1 MERDAYERLS
11 TWKGAA
17 TRKPLLLRGARQT
30 GKTFLLRAFG
40 RERYAASHYFNFEQ
54 TPDLASLFQRDL
66 HPERIVRDLS
76 IFAGARILPERS
88 LIVFDE
94 IQACNAALNSLKY
107 FAEDAPQ
114 YHVAAAGSLL
124 GVVLS
129 TPHSFPVGKVDF
141 VDLHPMTFL
150 EFLDA
155 LGEGRYRG
163 VIEEHDVL
171 APFPEA
177 FHHALLDL
185 LRAYYFV
192 GGMPEAVVRY
202 AADRDVA
209 AVRAVQQAIL
219 DAYVLDFAKHAPAR
233 EVPRIM
239 AVWESLPRHL
249 ARENRKFIFSAIQP
263 SARARDYED
272 AIVWLEGAGLIL
284 RAFGVETARLPLR
297 GYADRR
303 SFKVYALD
311 VGPARGARGRSA
323 AVAGPRRPPVLGVP
337 RGAGRELRC
346 AATGRRGAGRTPL
359 LAQLGGQGGS
369 GLPAGAGRGGPA
381 AGSEGR
387 REPAQ
392 QEPALLRRPVRPAAA
407 ASEHP
412 LEPQA
417 RRPGAERPAVR
428 PPQRAPL
435 HRPPP
440 VVPGAVPPVN
450 PTLTTR
456 PTDRRRCNKGPLHHA
471 SSERHLS
478 VSLAGG
484 HGAAV
489 VNLLARG
496 DNEATR

>member
-1 MERDAYERLS
+1 MERDAYERLLA
-11 TWKGAA
+11 WKGSAA
-17 TRKPLLLRGARQT
+17 TRKPLLMRGARQT
-30 GKTFLLRAFG
+30 GKTWLLRAFG

-54 TPDLASLFQRDL
+54 TPDLGSLFQRDL
-66 HPERIVRDLS
+66 DPRRIVRDLS

-88 LIVFDE
+88 LIILDE

-129 TPHSFPVGKVDF
+129 TPRSFPVGKVDF

-192 GGMPEAVVRY
+192 GGMPEAVAGY
-202 AADRDVA
+202 AANRDAA

-233 EVPRIM
+233 VARII

-249 ARENRKFIFSAIQP
+249 ARENRKFIFSAIRP

-272 AIVWLEGAGLIL
+272 AIVWLEGAGLIM
-284 RAFGVETARLPLR
+284 RAFAVESARLPLR

-311 VGPARGARGRSA
+311 LGLLGALAGAAPQLLVHGYRLFSEYRGAL
-323 AVAGPRRPPVLGVP
+323 VENYV
-337 RGAGRELRC
+337 
-346 AATGRRGAGRTPL
+346 
-359 LAQLGGQGGS
+359 
-369 GLPAGAGRGGPA
+369 
-381 AGSEGR
+381 
-387 REPAQ
+387 AQ
-392 QEPALLRRPVRPAAA
+392 QLAAA
-407 ASEHP
+407 AAGDLHYWRSSGGKAEVDFLLERSGEVVP
-412 LEPQA
+412 LEVKS
-417 RRPGAERPAVR
+417 G
-428 PPQRAPL
+428 
-435 HRPPP
+435 
-440 VVPGAVPPVN
+440 VN
-450 PTLTTR
+450 PRSKSLRSFDSQFTPPLLVRSTLLNLKR
-456 PTDRRRCNKGPLHHA
+456 DARVLNIPLYA
-471 SSERHLS
+471 LPDALRF
-478 VSLAGG
+478 AGDLDPG
-484 HGAAV
+484 CS
-489 VNLLARG
+489 RG
-496 DNEATR
+496 

>member
-1 MERDAYERLS
+1 MERDAYERLLA
-11 TWKGAA
+11 WKGAA
-17 TRKPLLLRGARQT
+17 TRKPLLMRGARQT
-30 GKTFLLRAFG
+30 GKTYLLRAFG
-40 RERYAASHYFNFEQ
+40 RERYATCHYFNFEQ
-54 TPDLASLFQRDL
+54 TPDLASLFRRDL
-66 HPERIVRDLS
+66 DPARIVRDLS

-124 GVVLS
+124 GVALS
-129 TPHSFPVGKVDF
+129 TPRSFPVGKVDF

-163 VIEEHDVL
+163 VIEEHALL

-192 GGMPEAVVRY
+192 GGMPEVVVHY
-202 AADRDVA
+202 AANRDVP
-209 AVRAVQQAIL
+209 AVRAVQQAVL

-233 EVPRIM
+233 EVARII

-311 VGPARGARGRSA
+311 VGLLGALAGTAPRLLVHGDRLFAEYRGALVENYVAQQLAAAAAGELHYWRSSGGKA
-323 AVAGPRRPPVLGVP
+323 EVEFLLEREGEVVPLEVKAGVNPRSKS
-337 RGAGRELRC
+337 LRSFDSQF
-346 AATGRRGAGRTPL
+346 APPL
-359 LAQLGGQGGS
+359 LVRSTLLNLTRNARVLNIPLYT
-369 GLPAGAGRGGPA
+369 LPAGLRFIGT
-381 AGSEGR
+381 
-387 REPAQ
+387 RE
-392 QEPALLRRPVRPAAA
+392 
-407 ASEHP
+407 
-412 LEPQA
+412 
-417 RRPGAERPAVR
+417 
-428 PPQRAPL
+428 
-435 HRPPP
+435 
-440 VVPGAVPPVN
+440 
-450 PTLTTR
+450 
-456 PTDRRRCNKGPLHHA
+456 
-471 SSERHLS
+471 
-478 VSLAGG
+478 
-484 HGAAV
+484 
-489 VNLLARG
+489 
-496 DNEATR
+496 

>member
-1 MERDAYERLS
+1 MERDAYQRLLA
-11 TWKGAA
+11 WKGAA

-30 GKTFLLRAFG
+30 GKTWLLRAFG

-66 HPERIVRDLS
+66 HPERIIRDLS

-88 LIVFDE
+88 LIILDE

-124 GVVLS
+124 GVALS
-129 TPHSFPVGKVDF
+129 TPRSFPVGKVDF

-163 VIEEHDVL
+163 VIEEHASL

-185 LRAYYFV
+185 LRGYYFV
-192 GGMPEAVVRY
+192 GGMPEAVARY
-202 AADRDVA
+202 AANREVA

-272 AIVWLEGAGLIL
+272 AIAWLEGAGLIL

-297 GYADRR
+297 GYGNRR

-311 VGPARGARGRSA
+311 VGLLGALAGAAPQLLVRGDCLFEEYRGAL
-323 AVAGPRRPPVLGVP
+323 VENYV
-337 RGAGRELRC
+337 
-346 AATGRRGAGRTPL
+346 
-359 LAQLGGQGGS
+359 
-369 GLPAGAGRGGPA
+369 
-381 AGSEGR
+381 
-387 REPAQ
+387 AQ
-392 QEPALLRRPVRPAAA
+392 QLAAEAVGELHYWRSSGGKAEVDFLLEREGEVL
-407 ASEHP
+407 P
-412 LEPQA
+412 LEVKA
-417 RRPGAERPAVR
+417 G
-428 PPQRAPL
+428 
-435 HRPPP
+435 
-440 VVPGAVPPVN
+440 VN
-450 PTLTTR
+450 PRSKSLRSFDAQFAPRLLIRSTLLNLKR
-456 PTDRRRCNKGPLHHA
+456 DARVLNIPLYA
-471 SSERHLS
+471 LPDGLRFI
-478 VSLAGG
+478 G
-484 HGAAV
+484 H
-489 VNLLARG
+489 
-496 DNEATR
+496 TP